1 MIRRLPMDTPPRTR
15 AAAPVRLASIRRF
28 FGGVACLGRGFR
40 MWGTSP
46 RLMVLGAIPAVIVG
60 AVYLVAIV
68 VLVVNLPS
76 VAGWITPFAEGFDDP
91 WRDVVRIA
99 AGTAVLAAV
108 VLAAV
113 LTFTALTLAVG
124 DPFYEKI
131 WREVERRVGQ
141 APVESAER
149 FLRRAWRGV
158 GDGLRLLTVT
168 VLLGAMLLV
177 AGFIPVVGQS
187 VVPVLGVGVG
197 GWVLALELTRF
208 AFDARGLTLR
218 QRRRMLGGN
227 RAGALGFGMAA
238 YLLFLVPFAA
248 VVTMPAAVAGATM
261 LARDLLDPNA
271 PNANAMHPGPA
282 GS

>member
-1 MIRRLPMDTPPRTR
+1 MIRRLPTDTPSRTG
-15 AAAPVRLASIRRF
+15 AAAPVRLGPIRRF

-60 AVYLVAIV
+60 AVYVAAIV
-68 VLVVNLPS
+68 VLVVNLPF
-76 VAGWITPFAEGFDDP
+76 VASWITPFAEGFGES

-131 WREVERRVGQ
+131 WREVERRAGQ
-141 APVESAER
+141 APVESAEP

-158 GDGLRLLTVT
+158 GNGLRLLTIT

-197 GWVLALELTRF
+197 GWVLALELTGF

-218 QRRRMLGGN
+218 QRRRMLSGN
-227 RAGALGFGMAA
+227 RAGALGLGIAA

-261 LARDLLDPNA
+261 LARDVLDPNA
-271 PNANAMHPGPA
+271 MPPGPA